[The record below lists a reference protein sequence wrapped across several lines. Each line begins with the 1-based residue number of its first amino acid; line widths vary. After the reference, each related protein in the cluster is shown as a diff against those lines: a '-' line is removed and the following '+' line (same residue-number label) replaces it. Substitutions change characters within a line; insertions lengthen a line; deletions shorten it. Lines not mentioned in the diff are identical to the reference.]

1 MNFCTLRNYFV
12 LALFIALYA
21 CGDTPEQA
29 EDNKEETTENIEKP
43 NTEVTKQIELT
54 TASVN
59 GRWEVVAATR
69 NGESTESIN
78 GAFFELKADDV
89 LLTNI
94 MGEEAES
101 KYLLDGNLIVSQG
114 QPEMVYEV
122 KKLADSTMALGMS
135 IPKYEFELILERLA
149 PDEME

>member
-1 MNFCTLRNYFV
+1 MNFCTLRTYFF
-12 LALFIALYA
+12 LAFFIAFYA
-21 CGDTPEQA
+21 CGDTSEQA
-29 EDNKEETTENIEKP
+29 EDNEDVTESVEESSTAAS
-43 NTEVTKQIELT
+43 KQIELT
-54 TASVN
+54 IASVN

-69 NGESTESIN
+69 NGESTESVN
-78 GAFFELKADDV
+78 GAFFELKDNDV

-101 KYLLDGNLIVSQG
+101 KYLLDGNLIVSKG

>member
-1 MNFCTLRNYFV
+1 MNFCTLRTYFF
-12 LALFIALYA
+12 LALFIAFYA
-21 CGDTPEQA
+21 CGDSPEQA
-29 EDNKEETTENIEKP
+29 EDSKEDTSENVEEP
-43 NTEVTKQIELT
+43 NTDATKQIELT

-78 GAFFELKADDV
+78 GAYFELKEDDV

-101 KYLLDGNLIVSQG
+101 KYLLDGNLIVSKG
-114 QPEMVYEV
+114 QAEMVYEV
-122 KKLADSTMALGMS
+122 RKLSDSTMALGMS
-135 IPKYEFELILERLA
+135 IPKYEFELILQRLA